1 MSLPGG
7 VLHETR
13 HWRVEHCVGP
23 LEIGALIVKPK
34 RHVVRVSELEPEEAA
49 ELGGTLRAAAGAV
62 DALIRPEQ
70 VYVTLWSHA
79 GGVPVHI
86 HWVIQP
92 VTRALLDSFGLR
104 GPHLQVAMFDRNETP
119 AEAEVEAIA
128 VEFREW
134 FASNAVAGSREP

>member
-1 MSLPGG
+1 M
-7 VLHETR
+7 
-13 HWRVEHCVGP
+13 
-23 LEIGALIVKPK
+23 
-34 RHVVRVSELEPEEAA
+34 SELEPEEAA

-92 VTRALLDSFGLR
+92 VTRALLDSLGLR

-119 AEAEVEAIA
+119 AEAEAIA